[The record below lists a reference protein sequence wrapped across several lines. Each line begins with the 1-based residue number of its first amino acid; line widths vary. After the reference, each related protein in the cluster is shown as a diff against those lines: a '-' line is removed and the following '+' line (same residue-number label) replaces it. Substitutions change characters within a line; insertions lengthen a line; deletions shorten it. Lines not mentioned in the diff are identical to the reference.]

1 MLGQTRESLGL
12 VKPSVPNVVS
22 LSHQMDEE
30 TEDSKVTDW
39 WQVAQIVRGQM
50 ENRITSPDG

>member
-1 MLGQTRESLGL
+1 MRESLGL

-22 LSHQMDEE
+22 LCHQMDEE

-39 WQVAQIVRGQM
+39 WQVAQIVSGQM
-50 ENRITSPDG
+50 ENRIISPDG